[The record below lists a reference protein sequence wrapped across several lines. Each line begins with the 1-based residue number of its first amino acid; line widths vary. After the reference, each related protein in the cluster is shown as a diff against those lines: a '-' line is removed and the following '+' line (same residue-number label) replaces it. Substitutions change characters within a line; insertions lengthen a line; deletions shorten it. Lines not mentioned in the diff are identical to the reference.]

1 MYLRQTP
8 WPSYVSVVTLPS
20 HFNVS
25 LQSCHFVTFFISQL
39 SPYTMN
45 ALLLQH
51 TTSNTSPSL
60 FNPRRTTSPP
70 RPILCAPPSL
80 LVVRCFTS
88 SAPSFD
94 MSLFDSMT
102 SLFRNV
108 PRYGTSLPFQRH
120 ASAQSLSP
128 LSEQVEC
135 VFISGHFGACI
146 GETCTPLY
154 SILYLRRCIVLPSC
168 FHACALDHVTAFVST
183 TFPSALTL
191 SNAGEVSMVSFP
203 FWLSVGVV
211 STSGGGVS
219 SSSGD
224 KVDKYCFRAERK
236 R

>member
-8 WPSYVSVVTLPS
+8 CASYVLVVALLS
-20 HFNVS
+20 HFNIS
-25 LQSCHFVTFFISQL
+25 LQSSHFVTFYLAAL
-39 SPYTMN
+39 SVTCECHFYSRYHIQTLHES
-45 ALLLQH
+45 A
-51 TTSNTSPSL
+51 
-60 FNPRRTTSPP
+60 NPRRTTSPP
-70 RPILCAPPSL
+70 DPSFCAPPSL

-102 SLFRNV
+102 SLFRKV
-108 PRYGTSLPFQRH
+108 PRYDTSLPFQRH

-128 LSEQVEC
+128 LSEQVKC
-135 VFISGHFGACI
+135 VFSSGHFSACI

-154 SILYLRRCIVLPSC
+154 SILYRCRRVVSPSC
-168 FHACALDHVTAFVST
+168 FHACALDHATAFVST
-183 TFPSALTL
+183 TLPSALTL
-191 SNAGEVSMVSFP
+191 SNAGEVFIVRFP